1 MIILYSITC
10 KLALMKAIN
19 NLLLIVISLLS
30 IVKSNAQQHTFFIT
44 NKSKVERADELVTLM
59 RSDIEKHNGKIR
71 DISGYEIISAN
82 NKIVYQTVD
91 TNNDKKWDKLV
102 FLSSFKPGEKK
113 IFKLVATNTPVSDT
127 TIALAHVR
135 MKYKKADDSFDESVT
150 SATMPYQNPP
160 TDFSKQR
167 LPPYL
172 TEGPGWENNKVAFRL
187 YFDTRN
193 TIDIYG
199 KRIPGMVMDTVG
211 ANPANSYHN
220 LSAWGMDI
228 LHVVKS
234 LGAGS
239 LAIATTDANGKDT
252 LIRLG
257 GKNIVKE
264 TYQQIADGPLYA
276 AFNMHYEWVIR
287 NKPVIINQQISIW
300 GGQYFYESKVT
311 ITGAPQGSK
320 LVSGIADFY
329 ENTVDSF
336 HTENSAV
343 LLSHGR
349 QSENKDELG
358 MAVLLPQ
365 KRFAFFR
372 EAPKANSDVTETH
385 LAAQHITNGE
395 PQTFRFYSCWSLT
408 DNRFASKD
416 YFKQFLYNEAEKF
429 GKPLQVEWN

>member
-1 MIILYSITC
+1 
-10 KLALMKAIN
+10 MKVIN
-19 NLLLIVISLLS
+19 NILLFIIISFLGS
-30 IVKSNAQQHTFFIT
+30 VKSNAQQHTFSIV
-44 NKSKVERADELVTLM
+44 NKTKVERVNELVILK
-59 RSDIEKHNGKIR
+59 RSDIEKYAGKTSG
-71 DISGYEIISAN
+71 DSGYEIISGN
-82 NKIVYQTVD
+82 DKIVYQTVD
-91 TNNDKKWDKLV
+91 TNYDGNWDELV

-113 IFKLVATNTPVSDT
+113 VFKLVMTNEPVANTAT
-127 TIALAHVR
+127 AMAHVR
-135 MKYKKADDSFDESVT
+135 MKYKNADDSFGESVA

-160 TDFSKQR
+160 TDFSKQK

-172 TEGPGWENNKVAFRL
+172 TEGPGWENDKVAFRL

-239 LAIATTDANGKDT
+239 LAIATKDENGKDT

-257 GKNIVKE
+257 GKNIAKE

-276 AFNMHYEWVIR
+276 AFNMHYEWKI
-287 NKPVIINQQISIW
+287 NGKPVTINQQVSIW
-300 GGQYFYESKVT
+300 GGQYFYESNVT
-311 ITGAPQGSK
+311 VIGAPEGSN

-329 ENTVDSF
+329 ENAVDSF
-336 HTENSAV
+336 HTSNTAA
-343 LLSHGR
+343 LLSHGK

-365 KRFAFFR
+365 KTFAFFK
-372 EAPKANSDVTETH
+372 EAPKSNSDVMETH
-385 LAAQHITNGE
+385 LAAQNITDNE
-395 PQTFRFYSCWSLT
+395 PLTFRFYSCWKLT
-408 DNRFASKD
+408 DKRFVSKGF
-416 YFKQFLYNEAEKF
+416 FKQFLHNEAEKF
-429 GKPLQVEWN
+429 GKPLQVKWK

>member
-1 MIILYSITC
+1 
-10 KLALMKAIN
+10 MKVIN
-19 NLLLIVISLLS
+19 NILLLIVISFLGS
-30 IVKSNAQQHTFFIT
+30 IKSNAQQYTFSII
-44 NKSKVERADELVTLM
+44 NKTKVERANELVTLM
-59 RSDIEKHNGKIR
+59 RSDMEKYAGKISNP
-71 DISGYEIISAN
+71 SGYEIISGN
-82 NKIVYQTVD
+82 DKIVCQTAD
-91 TNNDKKWDKLV
+91 TNYDGNWDELV

-113 IFKLVATNTPVSDT
+113 SFKLIVTDQPVTNTA
-127 TIALAHVR
+127 IAMAHVR
-135 MKYKKADDSFDESVT
+135 MKYKQADDSFGESVT

-160 TDFSKQR
+160 TDFGKQK

-172 TEGPGWENNKVAFRL
+172 TEGPGWENDKVAFRL

-199 KRIPGMVMDTVG
+199 KRIPGIVMDTVG

-239 LAIATTDANGKDT
+239 MAIATKDENGKDT

-257 GKNIVKE
+257 GKNITKE

-276 AFNMHYEWVIR
+276 AFNMHYEWTI
-287 NKPVIINQQISIW
+287 NDKPVIINQQISIW
-300 GGQYFYESKVT
+300 GGQYFYESQVT
-311 ITGAPQGSK
+311 VSGAPQGSK

-329 ENTVDSF
+329 ENTANSF
-336 HTENSAV
+336 HTSNTAA

-358 MAVLLPQ
+358 MAVLFPQ
-365 KRFAFFR
+365 NTFAFFK
-372 EAPKANSDVTETH
+372 EAPKANSDITETH
-385 LAAQHITNGE
+385 LAAQNITDDQ
-395 PQTFRFYSCWSLT
+395 PLTFRFYSCWSST
-408 DNRFASKD
+408 DKKFISID
-416 YFKQFLYNEAEKF
+416 YFKQFLHNEAEKF
-429 GKPLQVEWN
+429 AMPLKVKWK